1 MTTEFAFLF
10 FYFFIYLF
18 FFHCICLSICQSVC
32 VFVHLFRINVKF
44 LTTQNYWLAQL
55 LYISLVSGLELKNW
69 KLRLENTQAVKS
81 TQLIKLNQSITSMDV
96 YPHARKHL
104 HASKK
109 KFSKKKKQKRR
120 EKWEAKVLE
129 FWSKQ
134 PLQQQSTLACF
145 IEPVCMVDLWN
156 DCFLP
161 VQSSLYFSAWLWT
174 TALEMYVEFFW
185 IFVCG

>member
-1 MTTEFAFLF
+1 MTSSD
-10 FYFFIYLF
+10 FIYKFGFRARIKKLETA
-18 FFHCICLSICQSVC
+18 IRKQS
-32 VFVHLFRINVKF
+32 
-44 LTTQNYWLAQL
+44 
-55 LYISLVSGLELKNW
+55 S
-69 KLRLENTQAVKS
+69 
-81 TQLIKLNQSITSMDV
+81 
-96 YPHARKHL
+96 
-104 HASKK
+104 SKK
-109 KFSKKKKQKRR
+109 HPVDKTKSIHYFYGCVPTCKKASSCFQKKIFQKKIFQKKKR